1 MKLLELGMIVSFGTA
16 AFLFGGVARGA
27 DTAAS
32 AESAK
37 VLSKL
42 HHSNQMEIAAGKLA
56 LEKGQSKDV
65 KSFGKTLVNDHA
77 AADKK
82 VMALAK
88 EEKIDMPASVPM
100 PDTMDNLKGA
110 SAAEFDRT
118 FVADMLDDHKKDV
131 AEAKEA
137 RDATKDTKLPDDAA
151 VVRTVRS
158 FLKSTEETIGLLE
171 GLQNNA
177 EHAGVDAKVFR
188 QYVGPES
195 ARWWAALDRFWA
207 GEIPYVHVE

>member
-137 RDATKDTKLPDDAA
+137 RDATKDTKLKSLLTATIPVLEKHRDTAQKLVDKLGPSASDNRAHVLPTAA
-151 VVRTVRS
+151 
-158 FLKSTEETIGLLE
+158 K
-171 GLQNNA
+171 
-177 EHAGVDAKVFR
+177 
-188 QYVGPES
+188 
-195 ARWWAALDRFWA
+195 
-207 GEIPYVHVE
+207 